1 MFSLQRIRDEF
12 AKSRN
17 GSSRLPAAESIL
29 ELCTT
34 LLTDIAPRER
44 EAVLQRLGRLRRA
57 DDLRDLRSAL
67 FGLVSLH
74 FGESVARERLG
85 AFDASMAALPVRAAP
100 RRRDAWSV
108 TVS

>member
-12 AKSRN
+12 ARARN
-17 GSSRLPAAESIL
+17 GAPRLPATELVL
-29 ELCTT
+29 ELCST
-34 LLTDIAPRER
+34 LLADIAPRER

-67 FGLVSLH
+67 YGLVSLH
-74 FGESVARERLG
+74 FGEGVARERLG
-85 AFDASMAALPVRAAP
+85 AFDAGMTELPVRAAA
-100 RRRDAWSV
+100 RRRDAWSA